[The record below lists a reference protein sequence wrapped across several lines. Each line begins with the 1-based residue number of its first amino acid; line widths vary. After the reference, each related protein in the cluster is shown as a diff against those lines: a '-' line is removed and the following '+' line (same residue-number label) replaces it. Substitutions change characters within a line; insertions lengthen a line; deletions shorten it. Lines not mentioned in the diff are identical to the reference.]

1 MLELYNHDMSVCAAK
16 VRFAL
21 AEKGLEY
28 TSHMV
33 NLLAREHKTL
43 EYLALNPNGVVPT
56 LVHDGDVIYESTII
70 NEYLEDQFPQ
80 PSLMPEDASGKAR
93 ARKWVQQLDV
103 SIHAATSVVSACIAF
118 RYFFL
123 AKSPEDLELHFKNQ
137 PGADPLK
144 MERHNDNIL
153 NGVKS
158 KYFAHAV
165 MRFDKLLSDMEAELA
180 GGEPWLAGETFS
192 LADIG
197 YASYIRR
204 LEHLQMSPLWDKR
217 PYFAD
222 WYQRL
227 QARDSFRVAI
237 LDWDNVRYIDN
248 MAKKGTQEWPLVEQ
262 VIASG
267 RASEVEDQLS

>member
-33 NLLAREHKTL
+33 NLLTREHKAP

-56 LVHDGDVIYESTII
+56 LVHDGHVIYESNII
-70 NEYLEDQFPQ
+70 NEYLDEAFSQG
-80 PSLMPEDASGKAR
+80 SLMPGNPLGKAR
-93 ARKWVQQLDV
+93 VRKWTQQLDTA
-103 SIHAATSVVSACIAF
+103 IHAATSVVSTCIAF
-118 RYFFL
+118 RDFFL
-123 AKSPEDLELHFKNQ
+123 AKSPEDLELHFRSQ

-144 MERHNDNIL
+144 VERHNDNIR
-153 NGVKS
+153 NGAKS

-165 MRFDKLLSDMEAELA
+165 IRFDKLLSDMEAELA
-180 GGEPWLAGETFS
+180 GGEPWLAGEAFS

-204 LEHLQMSPLWDKR
+204 LEHLQMSPMWDER

-222 WYQRL
+222 WYGRL
-227 QARDSFRVAI
+227 QQRDSFKVAI
-237 LDWDNVRYIDN
+237 LDWDNDRYIDN
-248 MAKKGTQEWPLVEQ
+248 MAKKGAREWPLVQQ

-267 RASEVEDQLS
+267 RTSNTQNQPS

>member
-33 NLLAREHKTL
+33 NLLAREHKTP

-56 LVHDGDVIYESTII
+56 LVHDGDVICESTII
-70 NEYLEDQFPQ
+70 NEYLEDRFPL
-80 PSLMPEDASGKAR
+80 PSLMPADASSRAR
-93 ARKWVQQLDV
+93 ARKWVQQLDG

-123 AKSPEDLELHFKNQ
+123 AKSPEDLELHFQNQ

-144 MERHNDNIL
+144 MERHNDNIR

-165 MRFDKLLSDMEAELA
+165 MRFEKLLTDMELELA
-180 GGEPWLAGETFS
+180 GGQPWLAGNAFS

-204 LEHLQMSPLWDKR
+204 LEHLQMSDMWRER

-222 WYQRL
+222 WYSRL
-227 QARDSFRVAI
+227 QQRDSFKIAI
-237 LDWDNVRYIDN
+237 IDWDNERYIAN
-248 MAKKGTQEWPLVEQ
+248 MTDKGAREWPLVKN
-262 VIASG
+262 VIKSC
-267 RASEVEDQLS
+267 RNSEVEDQFS